1 MKVAVFSTKS
11 YDREF
16 LAAANGEF
24 GHELVFFEP
33 RLTWQTSPLAAGF
46 PAVCAFVN
54 DQLDAH
60 VLVTL
65 AKQSTRL
72 IAMRCAG
79 FNNVDL
85 RIADEMGLTVV
96 RVPAYSPHAVA
107 EHTVGLMLALNR
119 RLYKAYNRVREGNFA
134 LEGLLGFEFHG
145 LTVGVIG
152 TGKIGVLVARI
163 MRGFGCEVLACDVA
177 KNAEVEACG
186 VSYVKLDDLLA
197 RSDVITLHCPLVPDT
212 YHLIGGS
219 AGQGEAG
226 RDDRQHQPR
235 RADRHPRSGASVE
248 VGRDR
253 LAGDGRLRGGS
264 RLVLPGPFRPRDPG
278 RHVFA
283 DADFPQ
289 RADYRPS
296 GFFHPQRPGGDRPGN
311 AGQYRRVR
319 ERGAAAG
326 PHHGGAGAVS
336 WSGSLQGHGPG
347 VARPLFNFACPVCI
361 TLRQTTRPRF
371 LGNRSQ
377 AANVVFRSA
386 KAGAAF
392 ARRKATI
399 RAGPNPGQTD
409 GGCVNGYPLRNISR
423 IFPNPGTLASI
434 RPRAS
439 DCTFVQ

>member
-134 LEGLLGFEFHG
+134 LEGLLGFEFYG

-152 TGKIGVLVARI
+152 TGKIGALVARI

-177 KNAEVEACG
+177 KNAEVEAYG

-219 AGQGEAG
+219 ALAKVKRGVMIVNTSRGALIDTREVVRALKSGVIGSLGMDVYEEEADLFFQDLSDRVIQDDTFSRMLTFPNVLITGHQAFFTRNALAAIAHETLGNIAAFEKGE
-226 RDDRQHQPR
+226 P
-235 RADRHPRSGASVE
+235 P
-248 VGRDR
+248 
-253 LAGDGRLRGGS
+253 
-264 RLVLPGPFRPRDPG
+264 PG
-278 RHVFA
+278 RITA
-283 DADFPQ
+283 E
-289 RADYRPS
+289 
-296 GFFHPQRPGGDRPGN
+296 
-311 AGQYRRVR
+311 RVR
-319 ERGAAAG
+319 
-326 PHHGGAGAVS
+326 
-336 WSGSLQGHGPG
+336 
-347 VARPLFNFACPVCI
+347 
-361 TLRQTTRPRF
+361 
-371 LGNRSQ
+371 
-377 AANVVFRSA
+377 
-386 KAGAAF
+386 
-392 ARRKATI
+392 
-399 RAGPNPGQTD
+399 
-409 GGCVNGYPLRNISR
+409 
-423 IFPNPGTLASI
+423 
-434 RPRAS
+434 
-439 DCTFVQ
+439 